1 MVFWKEN
8 INEIILAS
16 NSPRRKEILEDLGIK
31 FFVETANIG
40 DEMRFFE
47 SEPDIKKSVKL
58 LARKKNEPISE
69 KYPDIPVLSADTVV
83 VFDERAFGKPK
94 SANEARN
101 MLRTF
106 SGKTHSVYTAVN
118 LVCKTKNFDVTILEE
133 TDVFFREIEADALE
147 EYIETANFLDKAGGY
162 AIQEHGKYF
171 IEKINGDYWN
181 VVGLPIAATIKLLKK
196 YANEIK

>member
-1 MVFWKEN
+1 MVSWKEN
-8 INEIILAS
+8 INGIILAS

-31 FFVETANIG
+31 FFVETADIG
-40 DEMRFFE
+40 DEMRFFQNE
-47 SEPDIKKSVKL
+47 TDIKKAVKL
-58 LARKKNEPISE
+58 LARKKNSPVS
-69 KYPDIPVLSADTVV
+69 KKHPDIPVLSADTVV
-83 VFDERAFGKPK
+83 IFNEKVFGKPK
-94 SANEARN
+94 SANEAIN
-101 MLRTF
+101 MLREF

-118 LVCKTKNFDVTILEE
+118 LVCKQKNFDETILEE
-133 TDVFFREIEADALE
+133 TDVFFREIDADELE

-196 YANEIK
+196 YISEIK

>member
-1 MVFWKEN
+1 MVSWKEN
-8 INEIILAS
+8 INGMVLAS
-16 NSPRRKEILEDLGIK
+16 NSPRRKEILKDLGIE

-40 DEMRFFE
+40 DEMRFFQNE
-47 SEPDIKKSVKL
+47 TDIKKAVKL
-58 LARKKNEPISE
+58 LAREKNAPVSE

-83 VFDERAFGKPK
+83 IFDENVFGKPK
-94 SANEARN
+94 NVNDARN

-106 SGKTHSVYTAVN
+106 SGKMHSVYTAVN
-118 LVCKTKNFDVTILEE
+118 LVCKLMDFDETILEE
-133 TDVFFREIEADALE
+133 TDVFFREIEADELE

-181 VVGLPIAATIKLLKK
+181 VVGLPIAATIKLLRK
-196 YANEIK
+196 YISEIK